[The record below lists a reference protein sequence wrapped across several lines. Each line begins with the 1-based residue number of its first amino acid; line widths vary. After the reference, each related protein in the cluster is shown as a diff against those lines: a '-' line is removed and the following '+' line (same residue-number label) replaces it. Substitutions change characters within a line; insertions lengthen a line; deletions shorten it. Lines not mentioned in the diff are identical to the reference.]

1 MVVGV
6 DQARDDHL
14 AGHVQ
19 HHVGVLRQAIA
30 GAHLLDQVVFD
41 VQAAVFDF
49 AAFAV
54 HGDQQLGV
62 FDEEGFLG
70 SGK

>member
-6 DQARDDHL
+6 DQAWDDHL

-19 HHVGVLRQAIA
+19 NHVGVLREGFA
-30 GAHLLDQVVFD
+30 GADLLDQVVFD
-41 VQAAVFDF
+41 EQAAVLDF

-54 HGDQQLGV
+54 HGDQQCGV
-62 FDEEGFLG
+62 FDEERFCRVCR
-70 SGK
+70 